1 MEDITAPI
9 RYGRVKTLITKNI
22 LNKESKDLFI
32 KNMLDDNENIW
43 YDEPLKNYEM
53 LYVAIIPNKRSFLK
67 EYYNE
72 TYKTN
77 IKTAV
82 IVSYILVKRI
92 NDEYFIE
99 LTETD
104 AHFRGLNINTYLI
117 NHFIKSYKLKEKN
130 KKIAPIYPI
139 PTSTDYWIKFFETHY
154 KVFNKFQL
162 QKLKTKFI
170 YPRLK
175 WLYIYDHYD
184 KIYNHFINIRIVK
197 IELDEI
203 NRMFKMINSVK

>member
-1 MEDITAPI
+1 MTEII
-9 RYGRVKTLITKNI
+9 NELKYGRVKTLITKKI
-22 LNKESKDLFI
+22 LNEESKDLFI
-32 KNMLDDNENIW
+32 KNMLDDNEEVW
-43 YDEPLKNYEM
+43 YDEPIKNYEM

-82 IVSYILVKRI
+82 IISYILVKRI

-104 AHFRGLNINTYLI
+104 AHFRGLGINSYLI
-117 NHFIKSYKLKEKN
+117 NHFIKFYKLKEKN
-130 KKIAPIYPI
+130 KKIVPIYPI
-139 PTSTDYWIKFFETHY
+139 PISTEYWIKFFETHY
-154 KVFNKFQL
+154 KIFNKLEL
-162 QKLKTKFI
+162 QKLKTKVI
-170 YPRLK
+170 YPRLN
-175 WLYIYDHYD
+175 WGYIYDHYD

-197 IELDEI
+197 IELDEV
-203 NRMFKMINSVK
+203 NRMVKMINSLK

>member
-1 MEDITAPI
+1 MEEIITPI
-9 RYGRVKTLITKNI
+9 RYGRVKTFITKKI
-22 LNKESKDLFI
+22 LNEDSKDLFI
-32 KNMLDDNENIW
+32 KNMLNENENVW
-43 YDEPLKNYEM
+43 YDEPIKNYEM

-77 IKTAV
+77 INTAV
-82 IVSYILVKRI
+82 IVSYILVKRV

-117 NHFIKSYKLKEKN
+117 NHFIKSYKLKERN
-130 KKIAPIYPI
+130 KKIVPLYPI
-139 PTSTDYWIKFFETHY
+139 PISTDYWIKFFETHY

-162 QKLKTKFI
+162 QKLKTKFV

-175 WLYIYDHYD
+175 WLYIYDHYN
-184 KIYNHFINIRIVK
+184 KIYNHFIYNRIVK
-197 IELDEI
+197 TELGEI
-203 NRMFKMINSVK
+203 NRMIKMINSL